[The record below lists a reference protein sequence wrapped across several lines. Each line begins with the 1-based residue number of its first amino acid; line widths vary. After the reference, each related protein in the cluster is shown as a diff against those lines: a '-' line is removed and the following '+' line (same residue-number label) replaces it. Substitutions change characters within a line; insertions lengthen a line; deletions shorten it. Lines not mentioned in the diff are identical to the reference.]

1 MKKEGD
7 EIELSWKYWEVEGL
21 GEETSVLKPEN

>member
-1 MKKEGD
+1 MKKKGD
-7 EIELSWKYWEVEGL
+7 ERELTQKYWEVEGL